1 MPAIALTLFAV
12 FTALGFGWR
21 SWEQHRRTG
30 STGFRGISGHLGSV
44 EWLAGVGFVVALI
57 GALAAPLL
65 QLTGVVAPLPVL
77 VAPWIQL
84 TGIVIA
90 VSGIAAMVWA
100 QLDMGDSWRIG
111 VDDGET
117 TTLVRTGLFGRVRNP
132 IFTAMLL
139 FGFGFA
145 LVTPNIVAVIAFALL
160 VGSIEVQVRLV
171 EEPYLLRVHG
181 QAYRDYVATVG
192 RFVPGVGQRRR

>member
-12 FTALGFGWR
+12 FAALGFGWR

-57 GALAAPLL
+57 GALAAPAL
-65 QLTGVVAPLPVL
+65 QLAGAVAPVPVL

-84 TGIVIA
+84 TGIAFA
-90 VSGIAAMVWA
+90 VSGTAAMLLA

-139 FGFGFA
+139 FGFGLA
-145 LVTPNIVAVIAFALL
+145 LVTPNIVALIAFGLL
-160 VGSIEVQVRLV
+160 VVSIEVQVRLV
-171 EEPYLLRVHG
+171 EEPYLVRVHG
-181 QAYRDYVATVG
+181 QAYRDYVTAVG
-192 RFVPGVGQRRR
+192 RFVPGLGRRR

>member
-12 FTALGFGWR
+12 FAALGFGWR

-57 GALAAPLL
+57 GA
-65 QLTGVVAPLPVL
+65 VVAPALQLAGVVMPLPGLTV
-77 VAPWIQL
+77 PWIQL
-84 TGIVIA
+84 TGIATA
-90 VSGIAAMVWA
+90 VAGIAATLWA
-100 QLDMGDSWRIG
+100 QIDMGDSWRIG
-111 VDDGET
+111 VDERET
-117 TTLVRTGLFGRVRNP
+117 TTLVRTGVFGRVRNP

-139 FGFGFA
+139 FGFGLA

-160 VGSIEVQVRLV
+160 VASIEVQVRLA

-192 RFVPGVGQRRR
+192 RFVPGVGRRP